1 MSKLNDADLILNLQ
15 MSILKKLD
23 AEDYVTSIVR
33 EGDSLLIVTKNK
45 NVTKIELP
53 KGEKGEKG
61 DNGRR
66 GGKDGI
72 DGKDGAP
79 GADGKDGKN
88 GLPGTNGKNGKD
100 GNGII
105 DIKIDQRGHLIII
118 TRDKTYDLGRIRS
131 GGGGT
136 VIKTQDFF
144 YTNSTPMPAPVG
156 GFAAGTTFNN
166 VSLYEMWT
174 RLLYPDSQTTL
185 AAFTNFVIQGINQ
198 EIEVGQGVPA
208 GSYVTT
214 WAIDNPQALQ
224 ANSIS
229 IEYVN
234 DNVTLASNLPNT
246 VPINLNMPM
255 ITENNLGNLTFRIS
269 ALNTSNTTF
278 SRDFVVSVQ
287 DRIFVGESPL
297 ATLTENDVEA
307 LRINELKETIDG
319 EYELLGG
326 GYKWF
331 CYPVSMGTRD
341 NFYDVDTDFQIAMS
355 TPQTIT
361 ITNAY
366 GVSIEYYCYR
376 TYNVLNGAITIGIA
390 E

>member
-23 AEDYVTSIVR
+23 AEDYVTSIER
-33 EGDSLLIVTKNK
+33 EGDSLLIVTKNN
-45 NVTKIELP
+45 NVTKVELP

-61 DNGRR
+61 DDGRR
-66 GGKDGI
+66 GGRDGKDGVDGQ

-79 GADGKDGKN
+79 GADGKDGKDGKN
-88 GLPGTNGKNGKD
+88 GLPGADGKDGKDGKD

-131 GGGGT
+131 GSGGT

-144 YTNSTPMPAPVG
+144 YTNSTPMPYTIG
-156 GFAAGTTFNN
+156 GFPAGTTFNN
-166 VSLYEMWT
+166 IPLNEMWT
-174 RLLYPDSQTTL
+174 RLLYPDSPPTL
-185 AAFTNFVIQGINQ
+185 L
-198 EIEVGQGVPA
+198 
-208 GSYVTT
+208 Y
-214 WAIDNPQALQ
+214 
-224 ANSIS
+224 
-229 IEYVN
+229 
-234 DNVTLASNLPNT
+234 
-246 VPINLNMPM
+246 
-255 ITENNLGNLTFRIS
+255 
-269 ALNTSNTTF
+269 
-278 SRDFVVSVQ
+278 
-287 DRIFVGESPL
+287 RIFVGESPL
-297 ATLTENDVEA
+297 PTLTENDVES

-355 TPQTIT
+355 APQTIT
-361 ITNAY
+361 ITDEH
-366 GVSIEYYCYR
+366 GVSTQYYCYR